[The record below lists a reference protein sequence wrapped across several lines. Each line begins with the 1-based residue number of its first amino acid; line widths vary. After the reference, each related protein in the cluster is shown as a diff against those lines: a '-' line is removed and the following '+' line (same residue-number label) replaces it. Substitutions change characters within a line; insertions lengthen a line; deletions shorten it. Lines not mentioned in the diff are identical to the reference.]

1 MDIHP
6 YITEP
11 PETPVEAESLVGV
24 ASTGLLAPLRV
35 AVEAGEL
42 VIRIGCSRIDG
53 NDCHPEIPELPIT
66 DPHAWGQDIANEMMR
81 DRGDGATPLC
91 LFMDEMIHEAISM
104 GATGIDHK
112 RLAEIRRANDKIL
125 P

>member
-1 MDIHP
+1 MWAP
-6 YITEP
+6 
-11 PETPVEAESLVGV
+11 GV
-24 ASTGLLAPLRV
+24 NYSRGTRLAPLRV
-35 AVEAGEL
+35 AVEGDEL

-66 DPHAWGQDIANEMMR
+66 DPHEWGRDIANEMMR

-112 RLAEIRRANDKIL
+112 RLAEIRRANRIMAMKIRDFPAL
-125 P
+125 